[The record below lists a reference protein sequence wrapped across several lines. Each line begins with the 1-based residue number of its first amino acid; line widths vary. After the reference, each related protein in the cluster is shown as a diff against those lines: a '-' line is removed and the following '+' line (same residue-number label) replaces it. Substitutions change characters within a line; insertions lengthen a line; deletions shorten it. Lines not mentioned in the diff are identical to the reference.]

1 VFQKDEA
8 AMRRFST
15 SNLDNL
21 GSQFSIP
28 ITADDDG
35 YLGRECPVQDCLG
48 YFKITPGTGVK
59 GPAPCYCAYCGHK
72 GESNTFFTQEQ
83 IEYAKSVVLRKVTD
97 ALHEDLKSLEFEH
110 KPRGVFGIGLSLKV
124 KASAPLPIRYYREKE
139 LETAITCD
147 GCTLRYAIYGVFGW
161 CPDCGVH
168 NSLQILIKNLELA
181 RKELALA
188 ATAEGELANY
198 LIGDALENAVS
209 AFDGFGR
216 ELCQRKSVEIRFQNL
231 AAARRKV
238 QDAFGFDFAD
248 ALRPDEWD
256 AACRAFQKRHLL
268 AHKMGV
274 IDDDYIHKTNDAQA
288 VLGRRIALSQPEV
301 ETSISIVEAMGRR
314 LFTGVLP

>member
-1 VFQKDEA
+1 
-8 AMRRFST
+8 
-15 SNLDNL
+15 L
-21 GSQFSIP
+21 
-28 ITADDDG
+28 
-35 YLGRECPVQDCLG
+35 
-48 YFKITPGTGVK
+48 
-59 GPAPCYCAYCGHK
+59 
-72 GESNTFFTQEQ
+72 
-83 IEYAKSVVLRKVTD
+83 
-97 ALHEDLKSLEFEH
+97 
-110 KPRGVFGIGLSLKV
+110 
-124 KASAPLPIRYYREKE
+124 
-139 LETAITCD
+139 
-147 GCTLRYAIYGVFGW
+147 
-161 CPDCGVH
+161 
-168 NSLQILIKNLELA
+168 LQLQN
-181 RKELALA
+181 
-188 ATAEGELANY
+188 ELANY

-274 IDDDYIHKTNDAQA
+274 IDDYYIHKTNDAQA

>member
-1 VFQKDEA
+1 
-8 AMRRFST
+8 MRRFST
-15 SNLDNL
+15 SNLDRL

-28 ITADDDG
+28 IAADEEG
-35 YLGRECPVQDCLG
+35 YLGRECPIQDCLG
-48 YFKITPGTGVK
+48 YFKITPGTGVT
-59 GPAPCYCAYCGHK
+59 GPAPCYCPYCGHK

-83 IEYAKSVVLRKVTD
+83 IEYARSVVLQKVTD
-97 ALHEDLKSLEFEH
+97 ALHKDLKSLEFEH
-110 KPRGVFGIGLSLKV
+110 KPQGLFGIGFSLKV
-124 KASAPLPIRYYREKE
+124 KESAPLPIRYYREKE

-147 GCTLRYAIYGVFGW
+147 SCTLRYAIYGVFGW

-168 NSLQILIKNLELA
+168 NSLQILVKNLELA

-188 ATAEGELANY
+188 ATADADLANY

-216 ELCQRKSVEIRFQNL
+216 ELCQRKSIEIRFQNL

-248 ALRPDEWD
+248 ALRPDEWNV
-256 AACRAFQKRHLL
+256 ACRAFQKRHLL

-274 IDDDYIHKTNDAQA
+274 IDYDYIQKANDAGA
-288 VLGRRIALSQPEV
+288 ILGRRIALCQAEV

-314 LFTGVLP
+314 LFAGVLP

>member
-1 VFQKDEA
+1 
-8 AMRRFST
+8 MSRFRT
-15 SNLDNL
+15 SNLDSL
-21 GSQFSIP
+21 GTQFSIP
-28 ITADDDG
+28 ITVDDDG

-59 GPAPCYCAYCGHK
+59 GPAPCFCPYCGHK

-97 ALHEDLKSLEFEH
+97 ALHKDLKSLEFEH
-110 KPRGVFGIGLSLKV
+110 KPQGLFGIGLSLKV
-124 KASAPLPIRYYREKE
+124 QRSAPLPIRYYREKE

-147 GCTLRYAIYGVFGW
+147 NCTLRYAIYGVFGW
-161 CPDCGVH
+161 CSDCGVH

-181 RKELALA
+181 RKELTLA
-188 ATAEGELANY
+188 ATAEVDLANH
-198 LIGDALENAVS
+198 LTGDALENAVS

-231 AAARRKV
+231 AAARRKA

-248 ALRPDEWD
+248 TLRPDEWD

-274 IDDDYIHKTNDAQA
+274 IDDDYIQKANDAGA
-288 VLGRRIALSQPEV
+288 ILGRRIALNQAEV
-301 ETSISIVEAMGRR
+301 ETSISLVEAMGRR
-314 LFTGVLP
+314 LFAGVLP

>member
-1 VFQKDEA
+1 M
-8 AMRRFST
+8 MRRFST
-15 SNLDNL
+15 SNLDKL
-21 GSQFSIP
+21 GTQFSIP

-35 YLGRECPVQDCLG
+35 YLGRECPVEDCLG

-59 GPAPCYCAYCGHK
+59 GPAPCFCAYCGHK

-97 ALHEDLKSLEFEH
+97 ALHKDMKSLEFEH
-110 KPRGVFGIGLSLKV
+110 KPQGLLGIGLSLKV
-124 KASAPLPIRYYREKE
+124 QRSAPLPIRYFREKE
-139 LETAITCD
+139 LETEITCD
-147 GCTLRYAIYGVFGW
+147 NCTLRYAIYGVFGW

-168 NSLQILIKNLELA
+168 NSLQILVKNLELA
-181 RKELALA
+181 RKELTLA
-188 ATAEGELANY
+188 VTAESDLANH

-216 ELCQRKSVEIRFQNL
+216 ELCQRKSLEIRFQNL

-238 QDAFGFDFAD
+238 QDALGFDFAD
-248 ALRPDEWD
+248 ALAPDEWD

-274 IDDDYIHKTNDAQA
+274 IDDDYIQKANDAGA
-288 VLGRRIALSQPEV
+288 ILGRRIALFFSSLKGPIRPECSV
-301 ETSISIVEAMGRR
+301 IPLPEGISW
-314 LFTGVLP
+314 

>member
-1 VFQKDEA
+1 
-8 AMRRFST
+8 MRRFST

-21 GSQFSIP
+21 GKQFSIP
-28 ITADDDG
+28 ITPDDDG
-35 YLGRECPVQDCLG
+35 YLGRECPVEECLG

-59 GPAPCYCAYCGHK
+59 GPAPCYCPYCGHK

-83 IEYAKSVVLRKVTD
+83 IEYAKSIVLRQVTD
-97 ALHEDLKSLEFEH
+97 AIHKDLKSLEFEH
-110 KPRGVFGIGLSLKV
+110 KPQGIFGIGLSLRV
-124 KASAPLPIRYYREKE
+124 QRSGPLPIHHYREKE

-147 GCTLRYAIYGVFGW
+147 SCTLRYAIYGIFGW

-168 NSLQILIKNLELA
+168 NSCQILAKNLELA

-188 ATAEGELANY
+188 GTAEAELAHH

-216 ELCQRKSVEIRFQNL
+216 ELCQRKSVEMRFQNL
-231 AAARRKV
+231 AAARRKI
-238 QDAFGFDFAD
+238 QAAFGFDFAD
-248 ALRPDEWD
+248 GLRPDEWD

-274 IDDDYIHKTNDAQA
+274 IDDEYIQKANDPGAI
-288 VLGRRIALSQPEV
+288 LGRRVALNQAEV
-301 ETSISIVEAMGRR
+301 EVCISIVEALGRR
-314 LFTGVLP
+314 LFAGVLP

>member
-1 VFQKDEA
+1 
-8 AMRRFST
+8 MRRFST

-21 GSQFSIP
+21 GKQFSIP
-28 ITADDDG
+28 ITPDDDG
-35 YLGRECPVQDCLG
+35 YLGRECPVEDCLG

-59 GPAPCYCAYCGHK
+59 GPAPCYCPYCGHK

-83 IEYAKSVVLRKVTD
+83 IEYAKSIVLRQVTD
-97 ALHEDLKSLEFEH
+97 AIHKDLKSLEFEH
-110 KPRGVFGIGLSLKV
+110 KPQGLFGIGLSLKV
-124 KASAPLPIRYYREKE
+124 QRSAPLPIRYYREKE

-147 GCTLRYAIYGVFGW
+147 SCTLRYAIYGVFGW

-168 NSLQILIKNLELA
+168 NSLQILVKNLELA

-188 ATAEGELANY
+188 TTAEADLANH

-209 AFDGFGR
+209 AFDCFGR
-216 ELCQRKSVEIRFQNL
+216 ELCQRKSIEIRFQNL

-248 ALRPDEWD
+248 ALFPNEWE

-274 IDDDYIHKTNDAQA
+274 IDDDYLQKANDPGAI
-288 VLGRRIALSQPEV
+288 LGRRIALSQAEV
-301 ETSISIVEAMGRR
+301 EASITIVEALGRR
-314 LFTGVLP
+314 LFSGVLP